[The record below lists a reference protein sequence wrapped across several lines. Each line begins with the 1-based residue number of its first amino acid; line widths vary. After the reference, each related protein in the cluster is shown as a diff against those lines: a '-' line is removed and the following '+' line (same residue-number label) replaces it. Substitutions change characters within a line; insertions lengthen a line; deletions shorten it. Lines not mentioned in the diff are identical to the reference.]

1 MRTACAS
8 LEFALIGGRRSR
20 AIPGAIGTCP
30 GCGANVRAKCGS
42 VYAWHWSHETKD
54 CDPWSEPEG
63 PWHRGWKELFPE
75 EWREVVMG
83 PHRADLRVPGGV
95 IELQDSSINAEVI
108 KERER
113 FYGRMVW
120 VVNACEWNLHPYH
133 EWRLR
138 DFKKEN
144 PPPLLFGDPKKW
156 NAWITKQGAVIDSH
170 KNVPDPHF
178 QWLWPRKSWLAA
190 KRKIYL
196 DRGNDELLLINKMYA
211 EGRFMTTTRIKKDV
225 FIAKM
230 LGVTQVS
237 PPQSSAH
244 PQLT

>member
-8 LEFALIGGRRSR
+8 LEFALIGGQRSR
-20 AIPGAIGTCP
+20 AIPGAVGTCP

-63 PWHRGWKELFPE
+63 PWHRGWKELFPA
-75 EWREVVMG
+75 EWREIVMG

-95 IELQDSSINAEVI
+95 IELQCSTISADEIQ
-108 KERER
+108 KREL

-120 VVNACEWNLHPYH
+120 VVNAEKWNLISYD

-138 DFKKEN
+138 DFRKQN
-144 PPPLLFGDPKKW
+144 PRPEFLCDIKLWSKW
-156 NAWITKQGAVIDSH
+156 MAAQNAVIQSH
-170 KNVPDPHF
+170 RIAPDPHF

-196 DRGNDELLLINKMYA
+196 DRGGDELLLINKLYA
-211 EGRFMTTTRIKKDV
+211 EGRFITTTRIQKDV
-225 FIAKM
+225 FLAGM
-230 LGVTQVS
+230 MGTRQVS
-237 PPQSSAH
+237 PPSAAALQQ
-244 PQLT
+244 PT